1 MIKSIAVVGAGFS
14 GSVIARQLAEAGHK
28 ISVFEKRYHT
38 AGNCHTERDKHTGIM
53 VHKYGPH
60 IFHTSNKIVW
70 DYVNKFGRFEPFTN
84 RVKAITGNRI
94 YSLPVNLLTINTFF
108 NQTFDPSQART
119 FIEELSDTN
128 IDEPKSFEDQALKFV
143 GQELYDAF
151 FRVYTEKQW
160 GVSPSLLPASILKR
174 LPLRFN
180 YDDNYYQSAYQGIP
194 LNGYTDLINN
204 ILDHHNI
211 EVTLNTHFCR
221 EERFKFDHV
230 FFSGPLDSWFNHDEG
245 RLSYRTLQFIAERHT
260 GDFQGNPVINYCD
273 NSFPFTRISEHKHF
287 APWEVHADTIIYKEY
302 SKNCEPNDE
311 PYYPMRLID
320 DKILLEKYVL
330 KAREEAGVSF
340 VGRLGTYRY
349 LDMHVVI
356 QEALAISD
364 AFLRAVADPDLNFP
378 TFPVDHDSLIGKS

>member
-1 MIKSIAVVGAGFS
+1 
-14 GSVIARQLAEAGHK
+14 
-28 ISVFEKRYHT
+28 
-38 AGNCHTERDKHTGIM
+38 
-53 VHKYGPH
+53 
-60 IFHTSNKIVW
+60 
-70 DYVNKFGRFEPFTN
+70 
-84 RVKAITGNRI
+84 
-94 YSLPVNLLTINTFF
+94 
-108 NQTFDPSQART
+108 
-119 FIEELSDTN
+119 
-128 IDEPKSFEDQALKFV
+128 
-143 GQELYDAF
+143 
-151 FRVYTEKQW
+151 
-160 GVSPSLLPASILKR
+160 
-174 LPLRFN
+174 
-180 YDDNYYQSAYQGIP
+180 
-194 LNGYTDLINN
+194 
-204 ILDHHNI
+204 
-211 EVTLNTHFCR
+211 
-221 EERFKFDHV
+221 
-230 FFSGPLDSWFNHDEG
+230 
-245 RLSYRTLQFIAERHT
+245 
-260 GDFQGNPVINYCD
+260 VINYCD